1 MATVLGATT
10 LPTPTSFTRRFLE
23 TSSLNTSLTGRTYKD
38 IRNRKEVFTLT
49 FERLTKTEID
59 SILGEYTPEVTKDFS
74 VTEDNL
80 TIAATSVHIR
90 FEPRDYIKGGE
101 FRTDVTLTL
110 TEVL

>member
-1 MATVLGATT
+1 MVTLGATT
-10 LPTPTSFTRRFLE
+10 LPNPTSFRRRFLE
-23 TSSLNTSLTGRTYKD
+23 TSSLNTALTGRTTKD

-49 FERLTKTEID
+49 FERLTKTEVD
-59 SILGEYTPEVTKDFS
+59 SILAEYTPEVTKDFS

-80 TIAATSVHIR
+80 TIVSTLVHIR

-101 FRTDVTLTL
+101 FRTDVILIL

>member
-10 LPTPTSFTRRFLE
+10 LPNPTRIQREFVE
-23 TSSLNTSLTGRTYKD
+23 TSSANTSLTGRTYKD
-38 IRNRKEVFTLT
+38 IRNRKERFTLT
-49 FERLTKTEID
+49 FERLTKTEVD

-90 FEPRDYIKGGE
+90 FESRDYIKGGE
-101 FRTDVTLTL
+101 FRSDVTLVL

>member
-10 LPTPTSFTRRFLE
+10 LPNPTSFRRRFLE
-23 TSSLNTSLTGRTYKD
+23 TSSLNTALTGRTTKD

-49 FERLTKTEID
+49 FERLTKAEVD
-59 SILGEYTPEVTKDFS
+59 SILSEYTPEVTKDFS

-80 TIAATSVHIR
+80 TITATSVHISI
-90 FEPRDYIKGGE
+90 EQRDYIKGGE
-101 FRTDVTLTL
+101 FRTDVILTL